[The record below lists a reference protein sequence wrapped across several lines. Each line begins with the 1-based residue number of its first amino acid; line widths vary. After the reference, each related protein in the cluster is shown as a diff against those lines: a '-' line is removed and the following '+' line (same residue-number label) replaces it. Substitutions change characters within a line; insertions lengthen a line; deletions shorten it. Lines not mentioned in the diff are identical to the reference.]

1 LVSLFLNMRNS
12 ITYILTLILAV
23 LLTSAC
29 SNTYYENIDRGS
41 GFQFEPGKPELRL
54 AASGFINEENTPQI
68 LVTGDI
74 VYASLI
80 YKKRDDDISAVIN
93 IEVLV
98 ERNSESGKKTVIS
111 NQQFIETLIR
121 NDRAAVFDQNV
132 FRFER
137 QFDVKPQEYK
147 VTVSITDMASGAN
160 TTRETTV
167 EIPKIEDNAAEITQ
181 IRTLAKNSSEED
193 GQFSQV
199 TTYDIPSQLDS
210 LQFIF
215 QVLKPTSR
223 PMEVESR
230 LIKFNS
236 DKTAAWPMSYQNY
249 PNSSI
254 QYQGI
259 EYDDFEVIQ
268 SSLRNLEVRGNVLIE
283 NNFKG
288 LQEGNYRLEVIA
300 KSDRNEEII
309 RARDFGIKSAYYPS
323 LKKPQD
329 LAAPLQYLMNDKEFE
344 ELTSIN
350 DPDSL
355 KSAID
360 RFWLS
365 NIGNSSTAKSV
376 ISMFYERVEEANKQF
391 SNFEEGWKTDPG
403 MVYILFG
410 PPWDFT
416 RYNDRMVWSYS
427 YNLDDPE
434 KNFVFRQPK
443 LKNKFYP
450 FYNFILDRSIYLN
463 SLEYKQKERWLS
475 GSILTRQN

>member
-1 LVSLFLNMRNS
+1 MNKPIRLL
-12 ITYILTLILAV
+12 LIL
-23 LLTSAC
+23 LSASLVAGGC
-29 SNTYYENIDRGS
+29 SKDYYENIDRGS

-68 LVTGDI
+68 LITGDI

-80 YKKRDDDISAVIN
+80 YKKRDDDISAVLN
-93 IEVLV
+93 VEVLV
-98 ERNSESGKKTVIS
+98 ERVSGDKKSVVA
-111 NQQFIETLIR
+111 NEQFTETLVR
-121 NDRAAVFDQNV
+121 NDRGAVFDQDV

-137 QFDVKPQEYK
+137 QFNVNPQEYNI
-147 VTVSITDMASGAN
+147 TVSVTDMSSGVS
-160 TTRETTV
+160 TTRETSV
-167 EIPKIEDNAAEITQ
+167 EIPKVEEDIPQITQ
-181 IRTLAKNSSEED
+181 IRTLAKSSADEES
-193 GQFSQV
+193 QFSQV
-199 TTYDIPSQLDS
+199 TTYDVPSHLDS
-210 LQFIF
+210 LKFIF
-215 QVLKPTSR
+215 QVLKPNSQ

-236 DKTAAWPMSYQNY
+236 DTTAAWPMSYQNY

-259 EYDDFEVIQ
+259 EYDEFEVIQ
-268 SSLRNLEVRGNVLIE
+268 SSVRNLEARGNILIE
-283 NNFKG
+283 NNFKD
-288 LQEGNYRLEVIA
+288 LPEGNYRLEVIA
-300 KSDRNEEII
+300 KPEQGDNII
-309 RARDFGIKSAYYPS
+309 RARDFGIKSAFYPS
-323 LKKPQD
+323 LKRPED
-329 LAAPLQYLMNDKEFE
+329 LAPPLQYLMNENE
-344 ELTSIN
+344 YQELISIS

-365 NIGNSSTAKSV
+365 NIGNSNTARNV

-410 PPWDFT
+410 PPWDYT

-443 LKNKFYP
+443 LKNRFYP

-463 SLEYKQKERWLS
+463 SLEYKQRERWLT

>member
-1 LVSLFLNMRNS
+1 MNNS
-12 ITYILTLILAV
+12 FKYILTIIFAV

-29 SNTYYENIDRGS
+29 SNNYYENIDRGS

-68 LVTGDI
+68 LVTGDV

-80 YKKRDDDISAVIN
+80 YKKRDEDISAVIN

-98 ERNSESGKKTVIS
+98 ERNSESGKKTVIA
-111 NQQFIETLIR
+111 NQQFTETLIR
-121 NDRAAVFDQNV
+121 NDRGAVFDQNV

-147 VTVSITDMASGAN
+147 VTVSITDMSSGAN
-160 TTRETTV
+160 TTRETAV
-167 EIPKIEDNAAEITQ
+167 EIPEVEDNAPAITQ
-181 IRTLAKNSSEED
+181 IRTLAKNSGEED
-193 GQFSQV
+193 SQFSQV

-215 QVLKPTSR
+215 QVLKPTSK

-236 DKTAAWPMSYQNY
+236 DTTASWPMSYQNY

-259 EYDDFEVIQ
+259 EYDDFEVVQ
-268 SSLRNLEVRGNVLIE
+268 SSLRNLEARGNVLIE

-288 LQEGNYRLEVIA
+288 LEEGNYRLEVIA
-300 KSDRNEEII
+300 KSDGNEEIV

-323 LKKPQD
+323 LKTPKD
-329 LAAPLQYLMNDKEFE
+329 LAAPLQYLMNDKEFK
-344 ELTSIN
+344 ELTSIS

-355 KSAID
+355 KSSID

-443 LKNKFYP
+443 LKNRFYP

>member
-1 LVSLFLNMRNS
+1 
-12 ITYILTLILAV
+12 
-23 LLTSAC
+23 
-29 SNTYYENIDRGS
+29 
-41 GFQFEPGKPELRL
+41 
-54 AASGFINEENTPQI
+54 
-68 LVTGDI
+68 
-74 VYASLI
+74 
-80 YKKRDDDISAVIN
+80 
-93 IEVLV
+93 
-98 ERNSESGKKTVIS
+98 
-111 NQQFIETLIR
+111 
-121 NDRAAVFDQNV
+121 
-132 FRFER
+132 
-137 QFDVKPQEYK
+137 
-147 VTVSITDMASGAN
+147 
-160 TTRETTV
+160 
-167 EIPKIEDNAAEITQ
+167 
-181 IRTLAKNSSEED
+181 
-193 GQFSQV
+193 
-199 TTYDIPSQLDS
+199 
-210 LQFIF
+210 
-215 QVLKPTSR
+215 
-223 PMEVESR
+223 
-230 LIKFNS
+230 
-236 DKTAAWPMSYQNY
+236 
-249 PNSSI
+249 
-254 QYQGI
+254 
-259 EYDDFEVIQ
+259 
-268 SSLRNLEVRGNVLIE
+268 VRGNILIE

-309 RARDFGIKSAYYPS
+309 RARDFGIKSAFYPS
-323 LKKPQD
+323 LKKPKD

-344 ELTSIN
+344 ELTSIS

-410 PPWDFT
+410 PPWDFV

-443 LKNKFYP
+443 MKNKFYP